1 MKSLGNEIF
10 VQKGETWSLDF
21 EIITDK
27 GDPFMLFKGWRNPY
41 LVMTITAARYE
52 QKGNFRQ
59 SWWLDI
65 DKALV
70 EKADGSME
78 LVPMKRFEYAKPL
91 YTEEFEIEKI
101 LAIYDNNF
109 TANGDKTN
117 PSDITNYLFY
127 QDNHGE
133 KLYKYVKDYTFDA
146 ENNVIGEWEEYNF
159 RIIKQFSTEN
169 WIEQNYLF
177 DIRIVAGESLEE
189 HVYNYL
195 LSNNITVNMAETQ
208 EELQTQI
215 NQITDTNKKKEMQK
229 LFDEGWP
236 LFPNFDTNLILLNPT
251 KLNVSANIM
260 GGIK

>member
-65 DKALV
+65 DKAFV

-78 LVPMKRFEYAKPL
+78 LAPMKRFVYPKPL
-91 YTEEFEIEKI
+91 YTDNFNIETI
-101 LAIYDNNF
+101 LTIYDNF
-109 TANGDKTN
+109 TADGDKTN

-127 QDNHGE
+127 QDNLGE

-146 ENNVIGEWEEYNF
+146 ENNIIAEWEEYNF

-177 DIRIVAGESLEE
+177 DIRILAGESLEE

-236 LFPNFDTNLILLNPT
+236 LFPKFDTNLILLNPT

>member
-21 EIITDK
+21 EITTDK

-41 LVMTITAARYE
+41 LVMTLTAARYE

-65 DKALV
+65 DKAFV

-78 LVPMKRFEYAKPL
+78 LVPMKRFVYTKPL
-91 YTEEFEIEKI
+91 YTEDFNIETI
-101 LAIYDNNF
+101 LTIYDNF

-117 PSDITNYLFY
+117 TSDITNYLFY

-133 KLYKYVKDYTFDA
+133 KLYKYVKDYTLNA
-146 ENNVIGEWEEYNF
+146 ENNVSGEEWEEYNF

-177 DIRIVAGESLEE
+177 DIRILAGESLEE

-236 LFPNFDTNLILLNPT
+236 LFPNFDANLILLNPT

>member
-21 EIITDK
+21 EITTDK

-41 LVMTITAARYE
+41 LVMTLTAARYE

-78 LVPMKRFEYAKPL
+78 LVPMKRFVCTKPL
-91 YTEEFEIEKI
+91 YTEDFNIETI
-101 LAIYDNNF
+101 LATYDNF

-117 PSDITNYLFY
+117 TSDITNYLFY
-127 QDNHGE
+127 QDNLGE
-133 KLYKYVKDYTFDA
+133 KLYKYVKDYTLNA
-146 ENNVIGEWEEYNF
+146 ENNVIEEEWEEYNF
-159 RIIKQFSTEN
+159 RIVKQFSTEN

-177 DIRIVAGESLEE
+177 DIKILAGESLEE

-195 LSNNITVNMAETQ
+195 LSNNITVKMAETQ

-215 NQITDTNKKKEMQK
+215 NQITDRDKKKEMQK